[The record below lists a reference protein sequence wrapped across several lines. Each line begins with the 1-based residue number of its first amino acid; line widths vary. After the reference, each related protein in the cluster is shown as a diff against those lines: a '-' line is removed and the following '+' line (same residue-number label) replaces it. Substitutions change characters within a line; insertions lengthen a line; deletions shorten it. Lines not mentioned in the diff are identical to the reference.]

1 MNKDFRRGYVT
12 LLEAELLRGMG
23 LDGKVSNILSG
34 EDYIITIIDFNSG
47 EVSYELLEDNK

>member
-12 LLEAELLRGMG
+12 PLEDELLRGMG

-34 EDYIITIIDFNSG
+34 EDYLITTIDFDSG
-47 EVSYELLEDNK
+47 EVFCELLEDNK